1 MKLQITWAVCAAALL
16 VGIASPREVAV
27 AQDTLPAPDLA
38 PAGDSELPQ
47 PVDQPE
53 QPILFDLNR
62 HEEQLADV
70 PPAQL
75 GVTFDPRFR
84 DAAVV
89 RSVMRGSPAE
99 QARLQEGDAIEAIN
113 GRGVSSYE
121 DVIAAIDA
129 MRPGDVIDIDF
140 SRRITGRTQAVL
152 GGDAGGRRQVVG
164 YGAGRSGNQ
173 SAEATLPNQQFE
185 SQNRAR
191 TPLPRQAERDDRSR
205 REDSEARDGAEGRD
219 DERGLRNRGLLR
231 WRRN

>member
-1 MKLQITWAVCAAALL
+1 MKLQITCAVCAAALL
-16 VGIASPREVAV
+16 LGIASRREAAV

-38 PAGDSELPQ
+38 PADASELPQ
-47 PVDQPE
+47 PVDRAEPAIE
-53 QPILFDLNR
+53 SDLSR
-62 HEEQLADV
+62 DDQQLADV

-152 GGDAGGRRQVVG
+152 GGDAGSGRRTVG
-164 YGAGRSGNQ
+164 YGADRSEVQ
-173 SAEATLPNQQFE
+173 ST
-185 SQNRAR
+185 AR
-191 TPLPRQAERDDRSR
+191 TPARQRAGRNERPR
-205 REDSEARDGAEGRD
+205 REDSEARDGADDRD
-219 DERGLRNRGLLR
+219 DERGLRNRGILP